1 VAEHVGIA
9 VDSGLD
15 FASSATI
22 KAAAQEAGL
31 DGSAAASRPAG
42 LERP

>member
-9 VDSGLD
+9 EDSGLD

-31 DGSAAASRPAG
+31 DGSAAAGRPAG